1 MSYKKSDF
9 GKRLFEQLSQGYDVA
24 RIAHWAF
31 VEHLDHIKELEDGL
45 DSEIMTVIA
54 MGEGPQFH
62 LSENELRRL
71 AARLLE
77 S

>member
-1 MSYKKSDF
+1 MIYRKSDF
-9 GKRLFEQLSQGYDVA
+9 GKALLKELGKGYAVA

-45 DSEIMTVIA
+45 DSEMMTVIA
-54 MGEGPQFH
+54 MGEGAQFH
-62 LSENELRRL
+62 LSEDELRQL
-71 AARLLE
+71 AARLLG